1 MKIREIKIPKS
12 IIYIYSFAIVLN
24 ILRVLLF
31 GSTAFLYILW
41 NILLATI
48 PFITSSILLIY
59 TKKENIIKPFFITG
73 FIIWLL
79 FLPNAPYVVTDFI
92 HLGRIH
98 SVPVMF
104 DIFVLFSSAGV
115 SLLMG
120 LYSLSHMEKI
130 LLLRFSKKATNLF
143 IAIIILFTSF
153 GIYLGRFL
161 RFNSWDIFT
170 SHSFL
175 MNSVWKI
182 FSQSNNYV
190 NVYGYTLLF
199 FVFIYISF
207 LSFKNSNIKI

>member
-1 MKIREIKIPKS
+1 M
-12 IIYIYSFAIVLN
+12 
-24 ILRVLLF
+24 
-31 GSTAFLYILW
+31 
-41 NILLATI
+41 
-48 PFITSSILLIY
+48 
-59 TKKENIIKPFFITG
+59 KPFFVIG
-73 FIIWLL
+73 FIMWLL

-120 LYSLSHMEKI
+120 LYSLLHMEKM
-130 LLLRFSKKATNLF
+130 LLLKFSNKTTSIF
-143 IAIIILFTSF
+143 MTIIILFTSF

-182 FSQSNNYV
+182 FSQYNNYV

-199 FVFIYISF
+199 FVFIYI
-207 LSFKNSNIKI
+207 N